1 MAVQA
6 ARQQQ
11 QQRDGSGPHA
21 AGSTT
26 SSSSVTTRRRTGRP
40 SLISRDSEEDIAA
53 ARQRLAAYL
62 QQQGGI
68 SRVQA
73 AELADDVTAFLGA
86 AADQLVPAPLQWF
99 VGQGMQPLKA
109 AQLLVRICTSAGQAS
124 YIRQWPTWQ
133 PVIAANWQ
141 LADSCLAAYQQQCR
155 AAKQRPLKG
164 SESMAVMLSS
174 MPSRYLMLTLPDL
187 ANKLEMVQQRLE
199 LTEAG
204 MGELI
209 AAGLVL
215 TGTEATLA
223 AAMRWLASFAG
234 SKEATVS
241 MLRVAPGLLSYSV
254 AALDSK
260 FAALE
265 AAWAGVLQP
274 EQLRQLVRKAPHVFS
289 RSSSN
294 FAPTAAVLTSWFPQ
308 PSDLFAVLSKAPVLL
323 AVPTAILQSNEAWLT
338 GPPLSLSRQQFL
350 ALAQARPQAMSC
362 NLAEPLTQHKLAFLA
377 QVGGRNGANAGLM
390 LARFAG
396 LAAVAC
402 IRKPKAARLLPCVL
416 CRWAACP
423 WSAPCRRAR
432 STI

>member
-11 QQRDGSGPHA
+11 PDGSGSHA
-21 AGSTT
+21 AGSTA
-26 SSSSVTTRRRTGRP
+26 SNGSVTTRRRTGRP

-73 AELADDVTAFLGA
+73 AELADDMTAFLGA

-204 MGELI
+204 MGELF
-209 AAGLVL
+209 AAGLAL
-215 TGTEATLA
+215 GGTEATLA
-223 AAMRWLASFAG
+223 AAMRWLVNFVG
-234 SKEATVS
+234 SKEVAAA
-241 MLRVAPGLLSYSV
+241 MLRVAQGLLSCSV

-260 FAALE
+260 VAALQ
-265 AAWAGVLQP
+265 AAWAGMLQP
-274 EQLRQLVRKAPHVFS
+274 EQVRQLAQKAPHVLS
-289 RSSSN
+289 RSICQYG
-294 FAPTAAVLTSWFPQ
+294 PTAAVLSGWFPQ
-308 PSDLFAVLSKAPVLL
+308 PSELL
-323 AVPTAILQSNEAWLT
+323 AVLTKSPQLLAVAAATLQANEAWLT

-350 ALAQARPQAMSC
+350 ALVQGSPQSFSM
-362 NLAEPLTQHKLAFLA
+362 NLAAPLTQQKLAFLN
-377 QVGGRNGANAGLM
+377 QVRQ
-390 LARFAG
+390 LAVLHRSLASPHVLSQRF
-396 LAAVAC
+396 
-402 IRKPKAARLLPCVL
+402 
-416 CRWAACP
+416 
-423 WSAPCRRAR
+423 
-432 STI
+432 